1 MKCLSGNL
9 CLKGIE
15 MPQFKL
21 NPYLKGNR
29 SIVSPQVLAIKNSQA
44 LIGLVQNWGR
54 NLTDKFYGEYL
65 GYSAK
70 QIYIG
75 APRSVEL
82 GVTFKF

>member
-1 MKCLSGNL
+1 
-9 CLKGIE
+9 

-21 NPYLKGNR
+21 NPYLKGNH
-29 SIVSPQVLAIKNSQA
+29 SISLD
-44 LIGLVQNWGR
+44 R
-54 NLTDKFYGEYL
+54 NLTDEFYGEYS
-65 GYSAK
+65 GYSVK